1 MYSANL
7 WHQYALSSGFLSSFF
22 FFFFERGICLLAP
35 FKLAPRQSYCTA
47 VFEEQLG
54 LSSSPQSPITGTQQS
69 LRCAGRQSDT
79 DSNTCTHT
87 STYAP
92 FHLLHQPEEA
102 EPLIPNQLRLH
113 FLHLSA
119 LFGIHTQIGVYTFA
133 HRNMHT
139 PSPPQR
145 LLQKK
150 KWSATPLPREISF
163 FFLFSFGKLLG
174 VTRTEK
180 VLAFCYFRR
189 ISTIVRAKW
198 DLGQRRKIVSIFH
211 VSSTD
216 RKWADRKTTR
226 EQSITFLFNFPFC
239 PRTCWLIS

>member
-1 MYSANL
+1 MASICTFIRI
-7 WHQYALSSGFLSSFF
+7 SF

-119 LFGIHTQIGVYTFA
+119 LFGTHTNRSVHICTQEYTHTQSTTETSAEEEVKRHTSSE
-133 HRNMHT
+133 RN
-139 PSPPQR
+139 
-145 LLQKK
+145 
-150 KWSATPLPREISF
+150 
-163 FFLFSFGKLLG
+163 FLFFPLLIRK
-174 VTRTEK
+174 T
-180 VLAFCYFRR
+180 
-189 ISTIVRAKW
+189 
-198 DLGQRRKIVSIFH
+198 LGGH
-211 VSSTD
+211 ED
-216 RKWADRKTTR
+216 RK
-226 EQSITFLFNFPFC
+226 SSCFLLFSKNFYNCESKVGFGPEA
-239 PRTCWLIS
+239 

>member
-1 MYSANL
+1 MASICTFIRI
-7 WHQYALSSGFLSSFF
+7 SFFFF

-119 LFGIHTQIGVYTFA
+119 LFGTHTNRSVHICTQEYTHTQSTTETSAEEEVKRHTSSE
-133 HRNMHT
+133 RN
-139 PSPPQR
+139 
-145 LLQKK
+145 
-150 KWSATPLPREISF
+150 
-163 FFLFSFGKLLG
+163 FLFFPLLIRK
-174 VTRTEK
+174 T
-180 VLAFCYFRR
+180 
-189 ISTIVRAKW
+189 
-198 DLGQRRKIVSIFH
+198 LGGH
-211 VSSTD
+211 ED
-216 RKWADRKTTR
+216 RK
-226 EQSITFLFNFPFC
+226 SSCFLLFSKNFYNCESKVGFGPEA
-239 PRTCWLIS
+239 

>member
-1 MYSANL
+1 MYSSNL

-22 FFFFERGICLLAP
+22 SFFFERGICLLAP

-119 LFGIHTQIGVYTFA
+119 LFGTHTNRSVHICTQEYTHTQSTTETSAEEEVKRHTSSE
-133 HRNMHT
+133 RN
-139 PSPPQR
+139 
-145 LLQKK
+145 
-150 KWSATPLPREISF
+150 
-163 FFLFSFGKLLG
+163 FLFFPLLIRK
-174 VTRTEK
+174 T
-180 VLAFCYFRR
+180 
-189 ISTIVRAKW
+189 
-198 DLGQRRKIVSIFH
+198 LGGH
-211 VSSTD
+211 ED
-216 RKWADRKTTR
+216 RK
-226 EQSITFLFNFPFC
+226 SSCFLLFSKNFYNCESKVGFGPEA
-239 PRTCWLIS
+239 

>member
-1 MYSANL
+1 MHF
-7 WHQYALSSGFLSSFF
+7 HQDFFLFF

-119 LFGIHTQIGVYTFA
+119 LFGTHTNRSVHICTQEYTHTQSTTETSAEEEVKRHTSSE
-133 HRNMHT
+133 RNFLFFP
-139 PSPPQR
+139 PSHSENSWGSR
-145 LLQKK
+145 GQKK
-150 KWSATPLPREISF
+150 
-163 FFLFSFGKLLG
+163 FLLF
-174 VTRTEK
+174 V
-180 VLAFCYFRR
+180 
-189 ISTIVRAKW
+189 
-198 DLGQRRKIVSIFH
+198 IFEEFLQL
-211 VSSTD
+211 
-216 RKWADRKTTR
+216 W
-226 EQSITFLFNFPFC
+226 EQSGIWA
-239 PRTCWLIS
+239 RGVR

>member
-1 MYSANL
+1 MHF
-7 WHQYALSSGFLSSFF
+7 HQDFFLFF

-119 LFGIHTQIGVYTFA
+119 LFGTHTNRSVHICTQEYTHTQSTTETSAEEEVKRHTSSE
-133 HRNMHT
+133 RN
-139 PSPPQR
+139 
-145 LLQKK
+145 
-150 KWSATPLPREISF
+150 
-163 FFLFSFGKLLG
+163 FLFFPPLLIRK
-174 VTRTEK
+174 T
-180 VLAFCYFRR
+180 
-189 ISTIVRAKW
+189 
-198 DLGQRRKIVSIFH
+198 LGGH
-211 VSSTD
+211 ED
-216 RKWADRKTTR
+216 RK
-226 EQSITFLFNFPFC
+226 SSCFLLFSKNFYNCESKVGFGPEA
-239 PRTCWLIS
+239 

>member
-1 MYSANL
+1 MASICTFIRI
-7 WHQYALSSGFLSSFF
+7 SFFFF

-119 LFGIHTQIGVYTFA
+119 LFGTHTNRSVHICTQEYTHTQST
-133 HRNMHT
+133 T
-139 PSPPQR
+139 ET
-145 LLQKK
+145 
-150 KWSATPLPREISF
+150 SAEEEVKRHISF